1 MFAFKLGY
9 VLQRAHELIQFDDY
23 QDLFAKYATLTKI
36 SFDYAVVEHERSIAV
51 MRFAG
56 TWRDLGTWNTLTE
69 AMSEPTMG
77 KAILGD
83 GCEGVNVVNEMN
95 VPVLCMGLKDVIV
108 AAAPDGILV
117 TDKDASGRI
126 KPFVDGIEQ
135 QIMFAEKSRGRYQVL
150 DVQPRALTLKVTL
163 QAGQQMSY
171 HLHERRDEVWIVI
184 SGEGETLVDGMKQT
198 IRPGDVITILAG
210 CKHRVRAH
218 SELTLIEVQLGEGIS
233 VHDKKKFAE

>member
-1 MFAFKLGY
+1 MNKTFKKLSMLMAAVAMTAVFA
-9 VLQRAHELIQFDDY
+9 ACSDDDKY
-23 QDLFAKYATLTKI
+23 SISQAEVDL
-36 SFDYAVVEHERSIAV
+36 DR
-51 MRFAG
+51 
-56 TWRDLGTWNTLTE
+56 TE
-69 AMSEPTMG
+69 VGQLSPSSS
-77 KAILGD
+77 
-83 GCEGVNVVNEMN
+83 
-95 VPVLCMGLKDVIV
+95 VI
-108 AAAPDGILV
+108 PFNLV

-135 QIMFAEKSRGRYQVL
+135 QIMFAEKSWWRYQVL